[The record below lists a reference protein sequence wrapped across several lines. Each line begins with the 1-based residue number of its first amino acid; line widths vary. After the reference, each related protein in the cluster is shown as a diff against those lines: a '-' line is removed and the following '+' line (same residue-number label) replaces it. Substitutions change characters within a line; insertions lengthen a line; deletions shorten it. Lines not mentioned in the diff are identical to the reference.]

1 VPRSGGSG
9 GDIGGGAGEHDGNGR
24 GGAMA
29 AAEEADDG
37 PEIAPR
43 NLETWIY
50 ESIGIK
56 NKHLASKKGFR

>member
-1 VPRSGGSG
+1 VVGQGSVMARV
-9 GDIGGGAGEHDGNGR
+9 DKA
-24 GGAMA
+24 ATA

-50 ESIGIK
+50 ESTGK
-56 NKHLASKKGFR
+56 QALS